1 MKSNKLIYLFLIACI
16 TVVSC
21 KKYLNVVPTELVT
34 QDAVF
39 SNIQNAEDAWAHLY
53 KSLNNNDVQFIH
65 GGGTILGAC
74 TDECKNHWENV
85 PELSFNSGAWNA
97 TNNSLDIWGSAYQYI
112 RSANIFLA
120 SIDKTPIP
128 ASRSDYYAPRIPAYK
143 AEARFLRA
151 NQYFEL
157 FRRYGAV
164 PLVNT
169 VLATTDP
176 AATSTSRNTVDEVVK
191 FITSECDAIA
201 EILPVNYG
209 SGSADYG
216 RITKGAALA
225 LKARTLLYAASPLF
239 NGNTMYAGV
248 KNTDGTQLFPQAY
261 DNNKW
266 LLAANAAKAVLDLN
280 AYSLS
285 NPNPSNPVDNYAQL
299 FFTRNYNEIILPL
312 IISSNRDFE
321 GTYMPNGRD
330 GNAVNGNGKMSVFQE
345 LVDAYEMNNGR
356 PITDAQSGYQTTGYW
371 NGQLWDGVRN
381 TSVSN
386 ISNMYKNRDPRFYA
400 TIFFQYDVWNYTNNA
415 RPLKFAWFGN
425 NGGGCDGWPKPGTN
439 CETGYN
445 WRKWADPAV
454 NLKGNGSA
462 NRNFPLIRLAEIYLI
477 YAEAMNE
484 YLSAPNSDVYN
495 AVNAVRSRVSMP
507 GLPIIAADNT
517 KEGMRKRIQNE
528 KRVEFAFEN
537 QRFWDVRRW
546 LIAKTVDNGN
556 MHGMNAR
563 PTPEELNSTGLDANS
578 EAAGVAVFYKTVV
591 DQTRVFADRHYLMPI
606 PQTEINIDPALVQ
619 NYGW

>member
-1 MKSNKLIYLFLIACI
+1 MKKNTLIYLLLAGS
-16 TVVSC
+16 TLVASC

-34 QDAVF
+34 EQAVF
-39 SNIQNAEDAWAHLY
+39 ENIQNAESAWAHLY
-53 KSLNNNDVQFIH
+53 ASLNSPDVQFIH
-65 GGGTILGAC
+65 GGGTILAAC
-74 TDECKNHWENV
+74 TDECKDHWENASTL
-85 PELSFNSGAWNA
+85 PFNSGAWNA
-97 TNNSLDIWGSAYQYI
+97 TSNPLNIWNGAYQYI

-120 SIDKTPIP
+120 RIDKTPLP
-128 ASRSDYYAPRIPAYK
+128 ESRREYYQVRIPQYK

-169 VLATTDP
+169 VLAPTDP
-176 AATSTSRNTVDEVVK
+176 AATNTARSSVEEVVK
-191 FITSECDAIA
+191 FIMAECDEIA
-201 EILPVNYG
+201 TLLPVIYPRG
-209 SGSADYG
+209 SSDYG

-225 LKARTLLYAASPLF
+225 LKARTALYAASPLF

-248 KNTDGTQLFPQAY
+248 KNTDGTPLFPQTY

-280 AYSLS
+280 VYSLS
-285 NPNPSNPVDNYAQL
+285 SPNPSNPVDNYGQL
-299 FFTRNYNEIILPL
+299 FFSRNYEENILPL
-312 IISSNRDFE
+312 IIGGNRDFE
-321 GTYMPNGRD
+321 GTFMPNGRD
-330 GNAVNGNGKMSVFQE
+330 ANAVNGNGRMSVFQE

-356 PITDAQSGYQTTGYW
+356 PISDAESGYTTTGSW
-371 NGQLWDGVRN
+371 NGKLWDGVADVN
-381 TSVSN
+381 VSKV
-386 ISNMYKNRDPRFYA
+386 SNMYKNRDPRFYA
-400 TIFFQYDVWNYTNNA
+400 TIFFQYGVWNYANNA
-415 RPLKFAWFGN
+415 RPLKFAWYGN
-425 NGGGCDGWPKPGTN
+425 NGGGTDGWPKPGTN

-445 WRKWADPAV
+445 WRKWADPNV
-454 NLKGNGSA
+454 NLKGGGNA

-484 YLSAPNSDVYN
+484 YLSAPNQEVYN
-495 AVNAVRSRVSMP
+495 ALNVVRNRVSMP
-507 GLPIIAADNT
+507 ALPIISTDNS

-528 KRVEFAFEN
+528 RRIEFAFEN

-546 LIAKTVDNGN
+546 LIAKSVDNGS
-556 MHGMNAR
+556 MHGLNAR
-563 PTPEELNSTGLDANS
+563 PTPAELNSSGFDQNS

-591 DQTRVFADRHYLMPI
+591 NQTRVFVDRHYLMPI

>member
-1 MKSNKLIYLFLIACI
+1 MKNKKFIYLIVIACI
-16 TVVSC
+16 GLASC

-39 SNIQNAEDAWAHLY
+39 NNIQNAESAWAHLY
-53 KSLNNNDVQFIH
+53 ASLNSGDVQFIH
-65 GGGTILGAC
+65 GGGTVLGAC

-85 PELSFNSGAWNA
+85 AELPFNSGAWNA
-97 TNNSLDIWGSAYQYI
+97 TNNSLDIWSGAYQYI

-120 SIDKTPIP
+120 SIDQTPIP
-128 ASRSDYYAPRIPAYK
+128 DSRRDYYKPRIPLYK

-164 PLVNT
+164 PLVNK
-169 VLATTDP
+169 VLTPTDP
-176 AATSTSRNTVDEVVK
+176 AATTTTRNSVDEVVK

-201 EILPVNYG
+201 AILPISYANG
-209 SGSADYG
+209 SSDYG

-239 NGNTMYAGV
+239 NGNSMYANI
-248 KNTDGTQLFPQAY
+248 KNADGTQLFSQTY

-285 NPNPSNPVDNYAQL
+285 NPNPANPVDNYAQL
-299 FFTRNYNEIILPL
+299 FFSRNYNEIILPL
-312 IISSNRDFE
+312 IIGGNRDFE

-330 GNAVNGNGKMSVFQE
+330 ANAVNGNGKMSVFQE

-356 PITDAQSGYQTTGYW
+356 PITDPQSGYQTTGFW
-371 NGQLWDGVRN
+371 NGELWDGVQN
-381 TSVSN
+381 TAVSN

-445 WRKWADPAV
+445 WRKWADPSV
-454 NLKGNGSA
+454 NLKGGGSA
-462 NRNFPLIRLAEIYLI
+462 NRNFPLIRLAEMYLI

-484 YLSAPNSDVYN
+484 YQPAPTSEVYSAINS
-495 AVNAVRSRVSMP
+495 VRSRVSMP
-507 GLPIIAADNT
+507 GLPIIASDNT

-556 MHGMNAR
+556 MHGLNAR
-563 PTPEELNSTGLDANS
+563 PTPAELSSSGFDSNS

>member
-1 MKSNKLIYLFLIACI
+1 MKNKILYLILAVS
-16 TVVSC
+16 VVVASC

-34 QDAVF
+34 EQAVF
-39 SNIQNAEDAWAHLY
+39 NNIQNAEGAWSHLY
-53 KSLNNNDVQFIH
+53 ASLNSADVQFIH
-65 GGGTILGAC
+65 GGGTVLGAC

-85 PELSFNSGAWNA
+85 PELQFNSGAWNA
-97 TNNSLDIWGSAYQYI
+97 TSNPLDIWGSAYQYI

-120 SIDKTPIP
+120 NIDQTPLP
-128 ASRSDYYAPRIPAYK
+128 ASRIDYYQPRIPQYK

-164 PLVNT
+164 PLINR
-169 VLATTDP
+169 VLAPTDP
-176 AATSTSRNTVDEVVK
+176 SATNTARNSVDEVVN

-201 EILPVNYG
+201 EILPLSYP
-209 SGSADYG
+209 SGSSDYG

-239 NGNTMYAGV
+239 NGNTMYGSI
-248 KNTDGTQLFPQAY
+248 KNTDGTLLFSQGY

-280 AYSLS
+280 TYSLS
-285 NPNPSNPVDNYAQL
+285 NPNPGNPVDNYAQL

-312 IISSNRDFE
+312 VIGENRDYE

-330 GNAVNGNGKMSVFQE
+330 ANAVNGNGKMSVFQE
-345 LVDAYEMNNGR
+345 LVDTYEMNNGR
-356 PITDAQSGYQTTGYW
+356 PIDDPQSGYQSTGFW
-371 NGQLWDGVRN
+371 NGTLWDGVQN
-381 TSVSN
+381 TTVSN
-386 ISNMYKNRDPRFYA
+386 ISNMFKNRDPRFYA
-400 TIFFQYDVWNYTNNA
+400 TIFFQYGVWNYSNNR

-425 NGGGCDGWPKPGTN
+425 NGGAADGWPKPGTN

-445 WRKWADPAV
+445 WRKWADPQV
-454 NLKGNGSA
+454 NLKGGGSA

-484 YLSAPNSDVYN
+484 FLPAPNSDVFN
-495 AVNAVRSRVSMP
+495 AINSVRSRVSMP
-507 GLPIIAADNT
+507 GLPIIAGDNT

-537 QRFWDVRRW
+537 QRFWDVRRL
-546 LIAKTVDNGN
+546 LIAKAVDNGN
-556 MHGMNAR
+556 MHGLNAR
-563 PTPEELNSTGLDANS
+563 PTPAELNATGFDSNS
-578 EAAGVAVFYKTVV
+578 EAAGVAVFYKVVV
-591 DQTRVFADRHYLMPI
+591 DQTRVFLDRHYLMPI

>member
-1 MKSNKLIYLFLIACI
+1 MKRNKYIYFIFAACI
-16 TVVSC
+16 LAASC

-34 QDAVF
+34 QQAVF
-39 SNIQNAEDAWAHLY
+39 SNIQNAESAWAHLY
-53 KSLNNNDVQFIH
+53 ASLNSGDVQFIH
-65 GGGTILGAC
+65 GGGTVLGAC

-85 PELSFNSGAWNA
+85 PELAFNSGAWNA
-97 TNNSLDIWGSAYQYI
+97 TNNALDIWTGAYQYI

-120 SIDKTPIP
+120 NIDQTPLP
-128 ASRSDYYAPRIPAYK
+128 ASRLDYYQPRIPLYK

-164 PLVNT
+164 PLINT
-169 VLATTDP
+169 ALTTTDP
-176 AATSTSRNTVDEVVK
+176 SATKITRNSVDDVVK
-191 FITSECDAIA
+191 YITSECDEIA
-201 EILPVNYG
+201 TILPLSYA
-209 SGSADYG
+209 SGSSDYG

-239 NGNTMYAGV
+239 NGNTMYASI
-248 KNTDGTQLFPQAY
+248 KNADGTQLFSQTY

-280 AYSLS
+280 TYSLS
-285 NPNPSNPVDNYAQL
+285 NPNHSNPVDNYAQL
-299 FFTRNYNEIILPL
+299 FFTRNYDETILPL
-312 IISSNRDFE
+312 IIGGNRDFE
-321 GTYMPNGRD
+321 GTFMPNGRD
-330 GNAVNGNGKMSVFQE
+330 SKAVNGNGKMSVFQD

-356 PITDAQSGYQTTGYW
+356 PITDQQSGYQTTGFW
-371 NGQLWDGVRN
+371 NGTLWDGVAN

-386 ISNMYKNRDPRFYA
+386 ISNTYKNRDPRFYA
-400 TIFFQYDVWNYTNNA
+400 TIFFQYGVWNYANNS

-425 NGGGCDGWPKPGTN
+425 NGGACDGWPKPGTN

-445 WRKWADPAV
+445 WRKWADPTV
-454 NLKGNGSA
+454 NLKGGGNA

-484 YLSAPNSDVYN
+484 YLSAPTSDVYN
-495 AVNAVRSRVSMP
+495 AVNAVRNRVSMP

-546 LIAKTVDNGN
+546 MIAKTTDNGD
-556 MHGMNAR
+556 MHGLNAR
-563 PTPEELNSTGLDANS
+563 PTPAELSSTGLDPNS
-578 EAAGVAVFYKTVV
+578 EEAGVAVFYKVVV
-591 DQTRVFADRHYLMPI
+591 DQQRVFLDRHYLMPI
-606 PQTEINIDPALVQ
+606 PQTEINIDPDLIQ